1 MNIKEKR
8 PSEEYD
14 YVQGRGV
21 TSQVDEGDNW
31 VKEKNNIISFCGSYT
46 FMVPTQH

>member
-8 PSEEYD
+8 HSEEYD
-14 YVQGRGV
+14 DVQGRGI

-31 VKEKNNIISFCGSYT
+31 VKEK
-46 FMVPTQH
+46 